1 MGVIIK
7 RKFVETLSER
17 LRQELTLI
25 QVVVGPRQIG
35 KTTGVKQLLSEWSG
49 TSLFVSAD
57 ESSGV
62 DETWL
67 RFQWERAKSRGKG
80 TLLVVDEI
88 QKVRDW
94 SRVIKVLFDQDRMTH
109 ALKVVLLGSASL
121 KIQKGLTESLMGR
134 YEKIYVPHWTFG
146 ECKAY
151 FGWSFR
157 EYVLYG
163 GYPGSAVLVGDMLRW
178 KTFVRDAII
187 HPVITQDL
195 LEIADVYKPALFR
208 QCFELAMSFPAQEI
222 SLQKLLGQLQENGN
236 VSTVKHYLE
245 LFEGAFLLQT
255 LQKYSGSTITKRSS
269 SPKLLPL
276 NTALVQGLR
285 ATGLGE
291 EDPDWYGRLFEC
303 VVGVKLTTFGG
314 TLYYW
319 REGPYEVDF
328 VLDTGTS
335 LVAVE
340 AKSSRRSHLKGL
352 MKFCS
357 YYPSAEVVVVDSQNV
372 ETFLAI
378 EDVSQLKYL

>member
-1 MGVIIK
+1 M
-7 RKFVETLSER
+7 R

-25 QVVVGPRQIG
+25 QVVVGPRQVG
-35 KTTGVKQLLSEWSG
+35 KTLGMKQLLAEWQG

-62 DETWL
+62 DEAWL

-88 QKVRDW
+88 QKIQDW

-121 KIQKGLTESLMGR
+121 KIQKGLSESLMGR
-134 YEKIYVPHWTFG
+134 YETTYVPHWTFG
-146 ECKAY
+146 ECNDC

-163 GYPGSAVLVGDMLRW
+163 GYPGSAALVRDPSRW
-178 KTFVRDAII
+178 KAFIRDAII

-195 LEIADVYKPALFR
+195 LEIAAVYKPALFR

-285 ATGLGE
+285 GTGLGE
-291 EDPDWYGRLFEC
+291 DEPDWYGRLFEC
-303 VVGVKLTTFGG
+303 VVGTKLTTFDG

-328 VLDTGTS
+328 VLDTGDR
-335 LVAVE
+335 LIAVE

-357 YYPSAEVVVVDSQNV
+357 YYPAAEVVVIDSQNV
-372 ETFLAI
+372 EAFLVV
-378 EDVSQLKYL
+378 EEVSQLKYL